1 MDTKKLHVGTTKAR
15 SGARL
20 QIYDSSPAA
29 AAALP
34 STSVPI
40 LLNTD
45 SQEASPEPLRHRL
58 TQTQCPLALKTASSL
73 QLRKGVVGGGGPVRL
88 CILEHITCQKNTT
101 LVNTV
106 WEGCLFAVLDLN
118 PIMPHSFQQKRAQQ
132 MLLLCQGVTGM
143 RKDGESV
150 VWNHHKQ
157 SFHELDKMACAADSC
172 IQFTRHAS
180 DVLLNLNRL
189 RSRDILTD
197 VTILVNRQQ
206 FRAHK
211 TVLMAC
217 SGLFYTI
224 FTDSHKC
231 NLNAI
236 SLDPKV
242 DPEGFAI
249 LLEFMYTSRLTLK
262 ESLIMAIM
270 NTAIYLQMDHVVD
283 TCHRFIKS
291 SDPAAKLPRDEF
303 LISPLVLPQDVHAYR
318 PHDVVDSLH
327 SRVTPFRDGRPY
339 GSNIF
344 NGVSTPSNYP
354 FYGQFPMPGFPFP
367 LCKLTDAKNSFADL
381 SKSGIHHKHCSP
393 HDGANLIRA
402 EYTRAVGTSSSSTYA
417 SREVGRDDDMRKESH
432 EGFNQSI
439 ALGTRKR
446 AFPVLTLEHQRDSGK
461 DPQAEEDLIHQ
472 HYPLGISSAGRKSL
486 MSSPQSPLKSD
497 CQPNSPTESSSSK
510 NAGLSHAAGLQAPQG
525 TQDPKSRNWK
535 KYKFI
540 VLNQSAKEDEAG
552 LRDPGLRSP
561 QRLGLPPYLHPS
573 DSENLEPQTTSKS
586 SDHSE
591 DLPVPQASRLN
602 NIINSALEGS
612 LRNGDSHPPHY
623 LSRLNCS
630 TCGTPSPKHSEVCPN
645 TSRTRLAEDM
655 AELHSEYSDSSCENG
670 TFFCNE
676 CDSKFAEDEALKQHM
691 LQVHSDK
698 PYKCDRCQAAFRYK
712 GNLASH
718 KTCEKC
724 NLHFRHKSQLRLHL
738 RQKHGAITNTKIQYR
753 MSTADVPTDLT
764 KAC

>member
-1 MDTKKLHVGTTKAR
+1 
-15 SGARL
+15 
-20 QIYDSSPAA
+20 
-29 AAALP
+29 
-34 STSVPI
+34 
-40 LLNTD
+40 
-45 SQEASPEPLRHRL
+45 
-58 TQTQCPLALKTASSL
+58 
-73 QLRKGVVGGGGPVRL
+73 
-88 CILEHITCQKNTT
+88 
-101 LVNTV
+101 
-106 WEGCLFAVLDLN
+106 
-118 PIMPHSFQQKRAQQ
+118 MPHSLQQKKAQQ
-132 MLLLCQGVTGM
+132 MLLLCQGADGT
-143 RKDGESV
+143 RKEGESLL
-150 VWNHHKQ
+150 WNHHKQ
-157 SFHELDKMACAADSC
+157 SFHKVCKMSCAADSC

-291 SDPAAKLPRDEF
+291 SDPTAKLPRDEF
-303 LISPLVLPQDVHAYR
+303 LVSPLVLSQDIHAYR
-318 PHDVVDSLH
+318 PHDVVDTLH
-327 SRVTPFRDGRPY
+327 SRMAPFRDARPY
-339 GSNIF
+339 SATVL
-344 NGVSTPSNYP
+344 NGVSTPSNYHL
-354 FYGQFPMPGFPFP
+354 YGQFPMPGFPFP
-367 LCKLTDAKNSFADL
+367 LCKLTDAKNTFADL
-381 SKSGIHHKHCSP
+381 SRNGIHHKHP
-393 HDGANLIRA
+393 LDGAAVSRA
-402 EYTRAVGTSSSSTYA
+402 EYARAVGSSTSSGILHA
-417 SREVGRDDDMRKESH
+417 ANFAPREVGRDEDVRKESH
-432 EGFNQSI
+432 EGINLPVGLS
-439 ALGTRKR
+439 ARKR
-446 AFPVLTLEHQRDSGK
+446 VFPVLTLEHHK
-461 DPQAEEDLIHQ
+461 DKDHTPPAEGELIHH
-472 HYPLGISSAGRKSL
+472 HYPLGISAAGRKSL

-510 NAGLSHAAGLQAPQG
+510 NAGLSQAASGAQAPPG
-525 TQDPKSRNWK
+525 TQDPKARNWK

-540 VLNQSAKEDEAG
+540 VLNQSAKEEEAS
-552 LRDPGLRSP
+552 LRDPGLCSP
-561 QRLGLPPYLHPS
+561 QRLGLQSYLHPG
-573 DSENLEPQTTSKS
+573 DSENLESQTTRKS
-586 SDHSE
+586 MEDH
-591 DLPVPQASRLN
+591 PVPQTSRLN
-602 NIINSALEGS
+602 NIISSALEGS
-612 LRNGDSHPPHY
+612 LRNVEGHPSRY
-623 LSRLNCS
+623 LNRLNCS
-630 TCGTPSPKHSEVCPN
+630 SCGSQSPQHSEVCP
-645 TSRTRLAEDM
+645 SRSRLAEDI

-676 CDSKFAEDEALKQHM
+676 CDSKFAEEEALKQHT

-718 KTCEKC
+718 KTVHTGEKPYRCNICGAQFNRPANLKTHTRIHSGEKPYKCETCGARFVQVAHLRAHVLIHTGEKPYPCEICGTRFRHLQTLKSHLRIHTGEKPYHCEKC

-753 MSTADVPTDLT
+753 VSAADMPTDLT